1 MNMKKATLILLVLAT
16 ITVAGGAR
24 YSAKIIVDPASYTLP
39 VDPNDEIYV
48 VLNQHEDHA
57 VYAKWQAQFGD
68 TERTKTLYAV
78 SFNREVILN
87 MAQRV
92 AALEA
97 RVTALEPVPFID
109 PNAAPI
115 TPEDLGG
122 TFVPL
127 EELPPSMQK

>member
-1 MNMKKATLILLVLAT
+1 MKMKKALLILLVLAT

-24 YSAKIIVDPASYTLP
+24 YSARIVVDRASYTMP
-39 VDPNDEIYV
+39 VDPNDAIYV

-78 SFNREVILN
+78 SFNREVLLD

-92 AALEA
+92 AVLEA
-97 RVTALEPVPFID
+97 RVTALEPVPIID
-109 PNAAPI
+109 PNADPI

-127 EELPPSMQK
+127 EELPPDMQK

>member
-1 MNMKKATLILLVLAT
+1 MNMKKVTVILLVLAT
-16 ITVAGGAR
+16 VIVASGTR
-24 YSAKIIVDPASYTLP
+24 YSARIVVDRASYTMP
-39 VDPNDEIYV
+39 VDPNDAIYV
-48 VLNQHEDHA
+48 VLNQHEDP
-57 VYAKWQAQFGD
+57 VIYARWQAQFGD

-97 RVTALEPVPFID
+97 RVTALEPVPIID
-109 PNAAPI
+109 PNAAPL

-127 EELPPSMQK
+127 EDLPPDMQK